1 MDRGEEDDRL
11 TGPRRARYVADKGT
25 VEREIEAAGGDV
37 GVKVERR
44 GALAIWTIDRPDRRN
59 ALSRSVVREIGRLA
73 REAGSDKT
81 LRAVILTGAGQGFCS
96 GGDRRKIVAALADVT
111 PDELLAFTRLTGD
124 CVLAIRELEKPV
136 VAAVGGAA
144 MGAGAVL
151 ALAADFRVA
160 SENARFGFVFSKL
173 ALSGADMGAAWL
185 LPRMVGLARATELL
199 MLGHVIDA
207 DVANSFGLINYYV
220 PHDELQTTARVLA
233 AKLAAGPVEAHGV
246 TKRMLNREAHLDLA
260 AAIEAEA
267 VAQAACMQTPAF
279 RETARR
285 YGKA

>member
-1 MDRGEEDDRL
+1 MTGELLVDRGGD
-11 TGPRRARYVADKGT
+11 GVAT
-25 VEREIEAAGGDV
+25 V
-37 GVKVERR
+37 
-44 GALAIWTIDRPDRRN
+44 TFNRPETLN
-59 ALSRSVVREIGRLA
+59 ALTFEGYRALRDTFRGFA
-73 REAGSDKT
+73 RESNV
-81 LRAVILTGAGQGFCS
+81 RAVILTGAGQGFCS
-96 GGDRRKIVAALADVT
+96 GGDRRKIVAALADMT
-111 PDELLAFTRLTGD
+111 SDELLAFTRLTGD

-144 MGAGAVL
+144 VGAGAVL

-160 SENARFGFVFSKL
+160 SERARFGFVFSKL

-207 DVANSFGLINYYV
+207 DVANGFGLINYYV

-233 AKLAAGPVEAHGV
+233 AKLAAGPVQAHAV
-246 TKRMLNREAHLDLA
+246 TKRMLDREAHLDLPA
-260 AAIEAEA
+260 ALEAEA
-267 VAQAACMQTPAF
+267 VAQAACMQTAAF

-285 YGKA
+285 YGKE